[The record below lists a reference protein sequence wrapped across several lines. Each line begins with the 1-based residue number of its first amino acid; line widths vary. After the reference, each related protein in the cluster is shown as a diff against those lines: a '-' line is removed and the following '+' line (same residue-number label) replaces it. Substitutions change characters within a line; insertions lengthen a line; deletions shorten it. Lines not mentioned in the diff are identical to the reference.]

1 MRTRT
6 TFSLAAALPIMLLL
20 QACPQ
25 GLSHPFAEQREAVAD
40 AGLVGTWR
48 IADAGSTHEMEQ
60 VRVEQGEGGTYR
72 ITVLERNADYLL
84 NDTVFPAWSVERNGR
99 RVLVA
104 FGAADSV
111 FFHYGY
117 ELKDRQLTLYD
128 LALDEQVKDPNTSAA
143 DIRMAIAA
151 SLEEPEGFVQPLV
164 YTRQ

>member
-1 MRTRT
+1 
-6 TFSLAAALPIMLLL
+6 MLLL

-25 GLSHPFAEQREAVAD
+25 GLSHPFAEKHEAVAE

-48 IADAGSTHEMEQ
+48 IADAGSMHEMER
-60 VRVEQGEGGTYR
+60 VRVEQGEGGAFR
-72 ITVLERNADYLL
+72 ITVLERNEDYLL

-117 ELKDRQLTLYD
+117 ELKDRQLTLFD
-128 LALDEQVKDPNTSAA
+128 IALDEHVKDPGTSAVE
-143 DIRMAIAA
+143 IRRAIAA
-151 SLEEPEGFVQPLV
+151 SLEKPEGFIQPVV